1 MWEGRIKERLSA
13 HREWKPRSALVF
25 IFYFS
30 VLESCMGQVVSAARL
45 VLRAVVVG
53 GFPPL

>member
-25 IFYFS
+25 IFCFS

-53 GFPPL
+53 GFPLL